1 MPAVRKLPPYST
13 TFLEKGR
20 KREKLQKRKR
30 RLSRLIKKASQS
42 SRPQAQRSPI
52 IFFGDMCGEENTS
65 RPANVRA
72 VRHGRTARA
81 LQSGRKSL
89 CQKVIL
95 FDSLKR
101 RLSRFRDRRLVFG
114 MGSFGALGHAQRSEL
129 VAALVLPVH
138 CQLAISG
145 RSTPCAAM
153 YCRCSTSLSRICCTV

>member
-1 MPAVRKLPPYST
+1 M
-13 TFLEKGR
+13 
-20 KREKLQKRKR
+20 QKRKR

-42 SRPQAQRSPI
+42 LRPQAQRSLI

-65 RPANVRA
+65 QAASVEFVR
-72 VRHGRTARA
+72 RRRTNYARSR
-81 LQSGRKSL
+81 LQPL
-89 CQKVIL
+89 CQKGFL

-101 RLSRFRDRRLVFG
+101 RLSRLRDRRLVFG

>member
-1 MPAVRKLPPYST
+1 MPLVPKLPPCSAD
-13 TFLEKGR
+13 FLEKGR
-20 KREKLQKRKR
+20 KREKMQKRKR
-30 RLSRLIKKASQS
+30 RLYRLIKKASQS
-42 SRPQAQRSPI
+42 LRPQAQRSPI

-65 RPANVRA
+65 QAASVEFVR
-72 VRHGRTARA
+72 RRRTNYARSR
-81 LQSGRKSL
+81 LQPL
-89 CQKVIL
+89 CQKGFL

-114 MGSFGALGHAQRSEL
+114 MGSFGAFVCAQRSEL

-153 YCRCSTSLSRICCTV
+153 YCRCSTSLSRICCTA

>member
-1 MPAVRKLPPYST
+1 M
-13 TFLEKGR
+13 
-20 KREKLQKRKR
+20 QKWKR

-42 SRPQAQRSPI
+42 LRPQAQRSPI

-65 RPANVRA
+65 QAASVEFVR
-72 VRHGRTARA
+72 RRRTNYARSR
-81 LQSGRKSL
+81 LQPL
-89 CQKVIL
+89 CQKGFL

-101 RLSRFRDRRLVFG
+101 RLSRLRDRRLVFG

-138 CQLAISG
+138 CQLVISG

-153 YCRCSTSLSRICCTV
+153 YCRCSTSLSRICCTA